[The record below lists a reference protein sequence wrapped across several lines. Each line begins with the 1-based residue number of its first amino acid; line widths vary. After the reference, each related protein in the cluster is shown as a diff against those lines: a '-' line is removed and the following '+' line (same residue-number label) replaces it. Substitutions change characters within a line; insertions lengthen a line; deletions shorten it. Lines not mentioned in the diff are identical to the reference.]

1 MSFQFNY
8 DKQIKKT
15 QQKSAFSRA
24 NKIDQINFKISEI
37 YNCLIHESVI
47 LYCFSL
53 CHNHLL

>member
-24 NKIDQINFKISEI
+24 NQIDQINFKISEI
-37 YNCLIHESVI
+37 YIIV
-47 LYCFSL
+47 
-53 CHNHLL
+53 